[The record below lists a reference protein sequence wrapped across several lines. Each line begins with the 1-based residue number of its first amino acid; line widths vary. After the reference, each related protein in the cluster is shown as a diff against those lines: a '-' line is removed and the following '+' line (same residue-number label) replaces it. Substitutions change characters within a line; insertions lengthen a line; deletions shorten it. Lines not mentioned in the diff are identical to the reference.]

1 MNEIRCPQCGKVF
14 TIDENS
20 YAAIAQQV
28 RDKEFDKRVTEEKN
42 AAVRLAQSEKD
53 QEIQALRVALEQQ
66 QEKAA
71 AEKAAALQEAAASYV
86 SKVSALNEKLAVAD
100 AQKTIAV
107 QQAVS
112 EQEKKQHEQNQEILE
127 LQNRIAR
134 MEDEFRLEQKQLEA
148 QQALVVRQKDEEIA
162 YYKDLKTRQSTK
174 MVGETLEQHCS
185 IEFNK
190 LRAAAFPHAYFEKD
204 NDAQDGTK
212 GDFIFRD
219 FDETGMEYISIMFEM
234 KNEMDDTVQK
244 HKNED
249 FLKKLDKDR
258 NTKKCEY
265 AVLVSMLEAD
275 NEFYNT
281 GIVDMSY
288 RYPKMYVIRPQFFI
302 PMITLLRNAA
312 QNGLELRRELA
323 AAKSQSMDVEAFNEQ
338 LTDFKTRF
346 SRSYQL
352 ASERFSDAIAEIDK
366 TIKELEKVKENLRL
380 SAEHLHRANSRAEDL
395 TIKRLTRGNPT
406 LAGEFQKAGVDIT

>member
-20 YAAIAQQV
+20 YAAIVQQV

-71 AEKAAALQEAAASYV
+71 AEKAAALQEAAAAYTE
-86 SKVSALNEKLAVAD
+86 KVSALNEKLAVAD

-312 QNGLELRRELA
+312 QNGLEFRRELA

-406 LAGEFQKAGVDIT
+406 LAGEFQKAGIDIK